1 MLSFGSLLL
10 ASNFLGASAI
20 GLAAPR
26 RLDDDGGQAVV
37 DLGTAGN
44 FAILTKSGVS
54 TTGVTSVTGD
64 IGTSPIASTAITGFG
79 LILDP
84 TTTFSTSAQVTG
96 KVYAASYTSPTPSE
110 MTTAIS
116 DMETAYTNA
125 AGRTGQGYINVG
137 AGLVEGKTLAPG
149 LYKWGT
155 NVGFTSSLT
164 FHGTADDVWILQIS
178 GNVVVASGARITLTG
193 GAKAEN
199 IFWQV
204 AGSTTVHTTAHME
217 GIILCATSIDFL
229 TGSTFNGAALSQTAA
244 TLDATTI
251 VKRSTAAA

>member
-96 KVYAASYTSPTPSE
+96 KVYAASYTSPTPSK
-110 MTTAIS
+110 MT
-116 DMETAYTNA
+116 M
-125 AGRTGQGYINVG
+125 G
-137 AGLVEGKTLAPG
+137 
-149 LYKWGT
+149 
-155 NVGFTSSLT
+155 
-164 FHGTADDVWILQIS
+164 
-178 GNVVVASGARITLTG
+178 
-193 GAKAEN
+193 
-199 IFWQV
+199 
-204 AGSTTVHTTAHME
+204 
-217 GIILCATSIDFL
+217 
-229 TGSTFNGAALSQTAA
+229 
-244 TLDATTI
+244 
-251 VKRSTAAA
+251 